1 MAPPRL
7 PLTRYHGVLAPNSS
21 WRRAIVSGAR
31 QTDNDTEPRC
41 AQQDRAKPQQSRAD
55 VSEAEAPKPRSRT
68 STSYVPWSE
77 LMKRTLGINVL
88 QCPVCQAT
96 MLLLAVITKREVIDR
111 ILTHVKV
118 PREPVEGDEPA
129 ALYFDVT
136 GESVPA
142 WAVGVDPDE
151 RGPPTDWE
159 FVDPPAPET

>member
-1 MAPPRL
+1 MDDQSEAACEQRQRATSKATAPAGARVVGVQLEGGPSN
-7 PLTRYHGVLAPNSS
+7 PGVLPAV
-21 WRRAIVSGAR
+21 A
-31 QTDNDTEPRC
+31 E
-41 AQQDRAKPQQSRAD
+41 KAD
-55 VSEAEAPKPRSRT
+55 GLTPEAPKPRSRT
-68 STSYVPWSE
+68 STSYVPWAE
-77 LMKRTLGINVL
+77 LMRRTLGINVL

-142 WAVGVDPDE
+142 WAVGVDPDPDE

>member
-1 MAPPRL
+1 MSFANE
-7 PLTRYHGVLAPNSS
+7 HV
-21 WRRAIVSGAR
+21 
-31 QTDNDTEPRC
+31 
-41 AQQDRAKPQQSRAD
+41 
-55 VSEAEAPKPRSRT
+55 
-68 STSYVPWSE
+68 VPWSE